1 MVSDISRLVKNTPV
15 KSLKKFFNVVHKEL
29 IKDVGWKKQDELVRK
44 SILEIVEELDGEGL
58 STLNF
63 NAERINSL
71 TDQLGQNIL
80 KHFVNDDELDR
91 YHQLKNEHDRALWFF
106 LEDQARF
113 RQVEDSWYADTK
125 RQGRMWNGYSGP
137 KNVEISKNPVH
148 KDSFQENLM
157 KEYRAV
163 GNIKVDI
170 YERKRPRP
178 YGEGAEDS
186 EEEEIDIIQ
195 IMVYREDLPTTHLA
209 FEKSDLVPK
218 IFRTVKEVAIT
229 YCPDSGEIEVVSE
242 GDRDA
247 IVKIFSETLL
257 QAEIKGERVP
267 LKQYD
272 ISKLLRTMAFSHD
285 AEDYIEW
292 VKVTMLKVG
301 PYDNNNNVTLDVST
315 KEQKEIYEVSKE
327 YFDENDP
334 LQSGFRL
341 KQARISIRFF
351 PDEENR
357 RGKTLHVKLSEP
369 NGCDLKS
376 KSQKERLIGEK
387 YLERWGLVK
396 KFE

>member
-178 YGEGAEDS
+178 
-186 EEEEIDIIQ
+186 
-195 IMVYREDLPTTHLA
+195 
-209 FEKSDLVPK
+209 
-218 IFRTVKEVAIT
+218 
-229 YCPDSGEIEVVSE
+229 
-242 GDRDA
+242 
-247 IVKIFSETLL
+247 
-257 QAEIKGERVP
+257 
-267 LKQYD
+267 
-272 ISKLLRTMAFSHD
+272 
-285 AEDYIEW
+285 
-292 VKVTMLKVG
+292 
-301 PYDNNNNVTLDVST
+301 
-315 KEQKEIYEVSKE
+315 
-327 YFDENDP
+327 
-334 LQSGFRL
+334 
-341 KQARISIRFF
+341 
-351 PDEENR
+351 
-357 RGKTLHVKLSEP
+357 
-369 NGCDLKS
+369 
-376 KSQKERLIGEK
+376 
-387 YLERWGLVK
+387 
-396 KFE
+396 